1 MVARAHTGVKGFWEK
16 FLIFFSQYQVLNMGA
31 APAELVPPCR
41 KPGHG
46 GVGAVETGTSPAAS
60 APREGA
66 GHFRHG

>member
-1 MVARAHTGVKGFWEK
+1 MVARTHTGVKGFWEK
-16 FLIFFSQYQVLNMGA
+16 FLIFFSQYQVSNMGA

-46 GVGAVETGTSPAAS
+46 GVRAAGTRISPAVS
-60 APREGA
+60 APRKGA

>member
-1 MVARAHTGVKGFWEK
+1 MVARPHTGVKGFWEK
-16 FLIFFSQYQVLNMGA
+16 ILIFFSQHQVINMGA

-46 GVGAVETGTSPAAS
+46 AVRAVKTPTSPAVS